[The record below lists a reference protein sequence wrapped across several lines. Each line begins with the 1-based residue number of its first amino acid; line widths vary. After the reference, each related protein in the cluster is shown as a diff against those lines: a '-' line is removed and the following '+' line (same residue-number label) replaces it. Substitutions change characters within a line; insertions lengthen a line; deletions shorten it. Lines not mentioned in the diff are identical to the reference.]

1 VWWMLSRERT
11 ATTFLEALHE
21 SEGRR
26 SCLKHCQLRRA
37 AIERS
42 LMEQA
47 ETLVRHPSLHPS
59 PRIPTW
65 RTVWFVT
72 MRGSWR
78 TGPPACATGPVV
90 GLGFERPL

>member
-1 VWWMLSRERT
+1 MRLERT

-47 ETLVRHPSLHPS
+47 ETLVHRSRHRL
-59 PRIPTW
+59 
-65 RTVWFVT
+65 
-72 MRGSWR
+72 
-78 TGPPACATGPVV
+78 PADRAGAA
-90 GLGFERPL
+90 

>member
-1 VWWMLSRERT
+1 MPVCLERT

-47 ETLVRHPSLHPS
+47 ETLVHLLSYPFS
-59 PRIPTW
+59 PQTALAQLGARDDTEPAAHA
-65 RTVWFVT
+65 F
-72 MRGSWR
+72 S
-78 TGPPACATGPVV
+78 ACATGPVQ
-90 GLGFERPL
+90 PQ